1 MEAHCDAEARI
12 WWADSKD
19 TQALVAEAA
28 TGESLQQVLE
38 EHIQVL
44 TMRSVTPLC
53 SSLFA

>member
-1 MEAHCDAEARI
+1 MEAHCDAEDRI

-44 TMRSVTPLC
+44 TMRSVTPAC